1 MPSLLKYVLHLA
13 DNAFIHSHRLSEWCG
28 HAPELE
34 IDIALS
40 NIGLDNIGAARS
52 FYQYAATLKGEN
64 STEDTFVYQR
74 TEREFYN
81 ILMLELPNGDFAKTI
96 ATATFFSAY
105 QYFLYDH
112 LCKSTDVQIAA
123 IAQKSL
129 KEINYHLRFAS
140 EWMMRLG
147 DGTETS
153 AQKMQAAIN
162 ETWAYTGE
170 MFMANES
177 DIEMQAQNIAP
188 DLNIIYSLWKNK
200 ISEIIATATLQM
212 PEDSHMFSGGKLGQ
226 HTENMGKILPEVQ
239 YLQHVYPGAEW

>member
-1 MPSLLKYVLHLA
+1 MSLLKYVLHLA

-28 HAPELE
+28 HGPELE
-34 IDIALS
+34 IDMALS

-52 FYQYAATLKGEN
+52 FYQYAATLQGN
-64 STEDTFVYQR
+64 NATEDTFVYHR

-105 QYFLYDH
+105 QYFLYEH
-112 LCKSTDVQIAA
+112 LSKCSNENIAG

-129 KEINYHLRFAS
+129 KEITYHLRFAS
-140 EWMMRLG
+140 EWIIRLG
-147 DGTETS
+147 DGTEIS

-170 MFMANES
+170 MFLPCAI
-177 DIEMQAQNIAP
+177 DIEMQKENIAP
-188 DLNIIYSLWKNK
+188 DFTIINSLWKNK
-200 ISEIIATATLQM
+200 ISEIIATAHLQM
-212 PEDSHMFSGGKLGQ
+212 PEDAHMFSGGKLGQ
-226 HTENMGKILPEVQ
+226 HSENMGKILPEVQ